1 MRLVLIDN
9 RINEIDN
16 IIDSLTPDT
25 EYKVFD
31 HENDTIPNIQ
41 NRIVKNYESV
51 AIIQH
56 NYNFPYYKL
65 VNNCANSTL
74 TDLAT
79 EDPELDS
86 WSEYI
91 AFLVWL
97 KTERGVEFVDLLAC
111 NLWADDNWKYM
122 IETVRNR
129 EGVHI
134 RASLNITGAGGDF
147 ILESDGVDM
156 VGIYF
161 TEDILD
167 YKYVFLASG
176 HTTQYLQFNF
186 TQRFTSGSNGERFLI
201 GRIFFFASADNI
213 NTIYTG
219 TSVEASS
226 STTASVGS
234 GQYSV
239 LGCVLDENKYTTS
252 SSVPAYNNPNPSVG
266 GPEWI
271 LGSTSTTINITVVIN
286 LGSAKPIYGYVFF
299 VNANSNYW
307 GYGST
312 PKTWT
317 VSKGNS
323 STGTWSQI
331 DSKTMTTYPTTI
343 NAVNFWTHPISSENT
358 YYTPFEVIVTV
369 PGQPTI
375 TSIVGGNNQLTVNFT
390 APASNGGSTITAY
403 LYSINN
409 SATYTQINTVTTS
422 PFVIS
427 TGISNGNTYNVKII
441 ARNTA
446 GDSIASTNVT
456 GTPFTVPGAP
466 AITSIVGGNNQLTV
480 YFTAPASNGGST
492 ITAYLYSINDSA
504 TYIQINPATTSP
516 FVIST
521 GISNGT
527 AYNVKIIARNLV
539 GDSIASTNVSG
550 TPRTV
555 PGQPVIGTIVGG
567 NNTLTV
573 NFTAPAS
580 NGGSAIT
587 AYLYSINDSATYTQI
602 NTVTTSPFVISTGV
616 SNGTAYNVKIIARN
630 AAGDSIASPNV
641 SGTPVSVPS
650 APIITSMVGGNN
662 TITVS
667 FSTPA
672 SNGSPITAYLYS
684 LNDSATYIQINTVTT
699 SPFTISTDVFNGN
712 TYTVKIIARNAAGD
726 SLSSNISTVYL
737 YTTPFPV
744 SFDTGNTLTIASGN
758 LQVVMIDTS
767 NTAINSVYYW
777 YSIDGGTVYSNT
789 NIKNNGSAYSPYVF
803 YIPGLSNQ
811 SYTVSV
817 YGNNSAGSST
827 ISSITKTVYITPSP
841 PVIDILNTS
850 SQTSG
855 NLTVTFDDTINTSL
869 NGDISYYYYI
879 VYDN

>member
-9 RINEIDN
+9 RIKEIDD
-16 IIDSLTPDT
+16 ITDSLTPDT

-97 KTERGVEFVDLLAC
+97 KIERGVEFVDLLAC

-176 HTTQYLQFNF
+176 HTTQYVKFIF
-186 TQRFTSGSNGERFLI
+186 TKRFAVANSYKVVTI
-201 GRIFFFASADNI
+201 GRIFFFASASNI
-213 NTIYTG
+213 STIYTD
-219 TSVEASS
+219 TSVVTSETTTPNN
-226 STTASVGS
+226 STDSYYGTATMTQNPGNYS
-234 GQYSV
+234 G
-239 LGCVLDENKYTTS
+239 
-252 SSVPAYNNPNPSVG
+252 ANNSPTLSTVNG
-266 GPEWI
+266 GPEYAV
-271 LGSTSTTINITVVIN
+271 SNTTSTTDLTINVVIN
-286 LGSAKPIYGYVFF
+286 LGSARAIYGYVFF
-299 VNANSNYW
+299 TNVYHYFY

-312 PKTWT
+312 PSAWT
-317 VSKGNS
+317 LYKGSS
-323 STGTWSQI
+323 STGTWTLI
-331 DSKTMTTYPTTI
+331 DTQDRSSYPSTS
-343 NAVNFWTHPISSENT
+343 NSVYFWTHPISSAST
-358 YYTPFEVIVTV
+358 YYTPFEVSFTV

-375 TSIVGGNNQLTVNFT
+375 NNIVDGNNQLTVNFT
-390 APASNGGSTITAY
+390 APASNGGSAITNY
-403 LYSINN
+403 LYSTNN
-409 SATYTQINTVTTS
+409 GGSYTSMGSTATTYI
-422 PFVIS
+422 IS
-427 TGISNGNTYNVKII
+427 TGVSNGTTYDVKII
-441 ARNTA
+441 AVNAAGNSTPSNT
-446 GDSIASTNVT
+446 VQ
-456 GTPFTVPGAP
+456 GTPF
-466 AITSIVGGNNQLTV
+466 
-480 YFTAPASNGGST
+480 
-492 ITAYLYSINDSA
+492 
-504 TYIQINPATTSP
+504 
-516 FVIST
+516 
-521 GISNGT
+521 
-527 AYNVKIIARNLV
+527 
-539 GDSIASTNVSG
+539 
-550 TPRTV
+550 TV

-567 NNTLTV
+567 NNQLTV
-573 NFTAPAS
+573 PFTAPS
-580 NGGSAIT
+580 NNGRVIT
-587 AYLYSINDSATYTQI
+587 AYLYSLNNSATYTQI

-616 SNGTAYNVKIIARN
+616 SNGTTYNVKIIARN
-630 AAGDSIASPNV
+630 AAGDSIASLNV
-641 SGTPVSVPS
+641 TGTPLTVPGQ
-650 APIITSMVGGNN
+650 PVIGTIVGGNN
-662 TITVS
+662 TLTVP
-667 FSTPA
+667 FTAPA
-672 SNGSPITAYLYS
+672 SNGGSAITEYLYS
-684 LNDSATYIQINTVTT
+684 LNGSATYIQISTVTT

-712 TYTVKIIARNAAGD
+712 TYTVKIIARNAQGD
-726 SLSSNISTVYL
+726 SLPSNISTVYL

-744 SFDTGNTLTIASGN
+744 SFDTGNTLTIASGT
-758 LQVVMIDTS
+758 LQVVMVDTS

-817 YGNNSAGSST
+817 YGNNSVGSST
-827 ISSITKTVYITPSP
+827 VSSITKTVYITPSP
-841 PVIDILNTS
+841 PVIDTLNTL

-855 NLTVTFDDTINTSL
+855 NLTITFDDTINTAL
-869 NGDISYYYYI
+869 NGEISYYYYI
-879 VYDN
+879 AYDN